1 MTLTELANHVCTTVS
16 QTDTD
21 SVTVCKTFVNYRYR
35 MLWDMALWTETLGV
49 ASQAVAASD
58 EEVSISATPSLTFY
72 QSSSAPSTKIE
83 HPVAIRFTKT
93 DDDNGIEIINEDW
106 LTYFQ
111 IDINAWNNVDNRK
124 TTPKNFIHLP
134 KDSSGNCRIKLIP
147 TPDKAGTL
155 YVLGKLKWV
164 ELADSDSPAL
174 NGADNALMAY
184 AEHDMLKRARQY
196 GKAQAMLMEAQA
208 HNAIMRDLEKGQ
220 RQSISRVIPIETA
233 VYRIED
239 L

>member
-1 MTLTELANHVCTTVS
+1 
-16 QTDTD
+16 
-21 SVTVCKTFVNYRYR
+21 VCKTFINRRYQ

-72 QSSSAPSTKIE
+72 QSSSAPVTKIE
-83 HPVAIRFTKT
+83 HPVAIRFTDT
-93 DDDNGIEIINEDW
+93 DEVDGIHIINEDW

-111 IDINAWNNVDNRK
+111 IDVNAWNNVDSRK

-147 TPDKAGTL
+147 TPDDAGTL

-164 ELADSDSPAL
+164 ELGDSDSPAL
-174 NGADNALMAY
+174 NSADNALLSY

-196 GKAQAMLMEAQA
+196 GKAQVMLQEASA

-220 RQSISRVIPIETA
+220 RQSISRIIPIETA
-233 VYRIED
+233 DWRVED
-239 L
+239 LG

>member
-16 QTDTD
+16 QTDAD
-21 SVTVCKTFVNYRYR
+21 SVTVCKTFVNRRYQ
-35 MLWDMALWTETLGV
+35 MMWDMALWTETLGV
-49 ASQAVAASD
+49 TSQAVAASD
-58 EEVSISATPSLTFY
+58 EEVAISATPSLTFY
-72 QSSSAPSTKIE
+72 QSSSAPVTKME

-93 DDDNGIEIINEDW
+93 GDDDGIEIINEDW

-134 KDSSGNCRIKLIP
+134 KDGSGNCRLKLIP
-147 TPDKAGTL
+147 TPDTDGTL

-164 ELADSDSPAL
+164 ELGDSDSPAL
-174 NGADNALMAY
+174 NGVDNALLAY

-196 GKAQAMLMEAQA
+196 GKSQMMLQEAQA

-220 RQSISRVIPIETA
+220 RQSISRIIPIETA